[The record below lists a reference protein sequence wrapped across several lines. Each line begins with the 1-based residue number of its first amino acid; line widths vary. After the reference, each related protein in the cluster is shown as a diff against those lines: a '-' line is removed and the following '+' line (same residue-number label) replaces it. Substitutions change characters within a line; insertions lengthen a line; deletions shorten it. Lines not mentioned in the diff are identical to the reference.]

1 MPFYLSILSG
11 ISVSLFLPLTSFVYA
26 DDLIPPTS
34 YFGVMQQDM
43 KTELKKEMDNM
54 LAESLADIR
63 DSIQE
68 EMVQQLAEIEL
79 PGAHMFAYTSEEC
92 APEMEENIDTGIT
105 QAALNMGLMIAGNQ
119 PQKNPD
125 TDSQKPIMIASNDT
139 GCLEGEDVIRY

>member
-79 PGAHMFAYTSEEC
+79 
-92 APEMEENIDTGIT
+92 
-105 QAALNMGLMIAGNQ
+105 
-119 PQKNPD
+119 
-125 TDSQKPIMIASNDT
+125 
-139 GCLEGEDVIRY
+139 